1 MANLDILLEL
11 NIIERLLINS
21 EMNRMGMISNVDY
34 IQYLS
39 ELNEN
44 FYKKITDLNK
54 MMGLDKGE

>member
-1 MANLDILLEL
+1 MKNLDILLEL

-21 EMNRMGMISNVDY
+21 EMNRMGKISDKDY

-44 FYKKITDLNK
+44 FYKKSTDLNK